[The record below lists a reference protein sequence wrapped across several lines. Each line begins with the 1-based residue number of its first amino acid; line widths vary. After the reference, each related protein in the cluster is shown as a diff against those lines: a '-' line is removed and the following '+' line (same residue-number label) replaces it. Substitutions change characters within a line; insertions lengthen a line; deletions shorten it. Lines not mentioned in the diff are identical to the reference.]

1 MSMLKWLG
9 GSSDRFNDPGN
20 WKPHTIPNS
29 SSDVLIEPSSAS
41 TIVAATAD
49 INSLVTNANTTLA
62 VGATG
67 IFTTVGA
74 PDAANPIGAS
84 TNGGTFSL
92 GQSAELFIDGQFTNA
107 GLLGTGDGS
116 DMIVDGAFINAGV
129 IDQNGDVTLGDPS
142 HAGTLTNERGAT
154 WSINGDAN
162 IDAAVGSHLT
172 NAGTLTRIGTGVTD
186 IVDVSTTNRG
196 SVSVTSG
203 ELDFVSDIGTL
214 LSNTG
219 TMTATDA
226 TLILDE
232 AVSGVGK
239 LDLGAGG
246 ALTLVGGPD
255 AGQTIDFLGNNATL
269 DLLPAGDFG
278 GHISGFG
285 AHDLI
290 DLPDTIVNHR
300 SFFGGVL
307 TLSDGLTPVAH
318 LNFNGAYST
327 SSFSLTT
334 DHHGGTLIHFV

>member
-1 MSMLKWLG
+1 MDPAITLATRATGLRTESLTHTATWL
-9 GSSDRFNDPGN
+9 SSR
-20 WKPHTIPNS
+20 
-29 SSDVLIEPSSAS
+29 L
-41 TIVAATAD
+41 TIVTATTE
-49 INSLVTNANTTLA
+49 INSLVTNADTTLA

-67 IFTTVGA
+67 IFTIVGA
-74 PDAANPIGAS
+74 PDAANPTGAS

-92 GQSAELFIDGQFTNA
+92 GHSAELLIDGQFTNA
-107 GLLGTGDGS
+107 GLLGTGDRS
-116 DMIVDGAFINAGV
+116 DMGVDGAFTNAGLV
-129 IDQNGDVTLGDPS
+129 DQNGDITLGDPS
-142 HAGTLTNERGAT
+142 HAGTLTNEWGAT
-154 WSINGDAN
+154 WSIKRDAN
-162 IDAAVGSHLT
+162 IDGAVGSHLT
-172 NAGTLTRIGTGVTD
+172 NAGTLTRSGTGVTD
-186 IVDVSTTNRG
+186 IVDVSTTNSGR
-196 SVSVTSG
+196 VSVTSGG

-219 TMTATDA
+219 TLTATDA

-255 AGQTIDFLGNNATL
+255 AGQTVDFLGNNATL

-290 DLPDTIVNHR
+290 DLPDTIVNHQ

-334 DHHGGTLIHFV
+334 DHNGGTLIRFV